1 MSEDLPDRMLS
12 PDGQTGWFAFPPDG
26 SRPDDD
32 DASWEG
38 PRDGSLIRFMAEI
51 SVDVP
56 LWGPDGLIFNDGDE
70 LVAEWGISEDLAAD
84 IVRWGHASCDGLQ
97 SPELDAE
104 AARLV
109 RALAEHTDHRFWFV
123 YQP

>member
-1 MSEDLPDRMLS
+1 MSEELPDRMLS

-26 SRPDDD
+26 SSPDEDEP
-32 DASWEG
+32 WEG

-56 LWGPDGLIFNDGDE
+56 LWGPDGLIFIEGDE
-70 LVAEWGISEDLAAD
+70 LVAEWGVSDDLAAD
-84 IVRWGHASCDGLQ
+84 IVRWGRASSDGLQ

-109 RALAEHTDHRFWFV
+109 RALAEHTDHRFRFV